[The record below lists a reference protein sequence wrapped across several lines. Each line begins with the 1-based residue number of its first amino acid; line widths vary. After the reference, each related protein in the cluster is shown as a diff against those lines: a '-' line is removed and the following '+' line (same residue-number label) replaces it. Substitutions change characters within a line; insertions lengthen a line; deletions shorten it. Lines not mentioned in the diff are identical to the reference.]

1 MCLMM
6 DVIDKL
12 YTCDNVN
19 LYVFV
24 NNVDVELSFCLI
36 I

>member
-19 LYVFV
+19 LYVLV